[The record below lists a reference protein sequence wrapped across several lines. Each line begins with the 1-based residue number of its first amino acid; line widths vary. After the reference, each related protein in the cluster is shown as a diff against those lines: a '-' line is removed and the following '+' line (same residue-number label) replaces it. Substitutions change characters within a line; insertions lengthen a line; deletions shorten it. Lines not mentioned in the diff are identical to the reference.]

1 MYAEGI
7 EPEPLARAVTPAATP
22 QEADLAIVRIN
33 APFEPRDDLF
43 LESYFHQGSLEL
55 PPGLVYRLRMIA
67 QQTPLIVDVALDRP
81 AILTPLMDALAGL
94 TVTFGVSDDALL
106 SALTGHIAPQGR
118 LPVELPRSMEAV
130 RESPP
135 DGPANT
141 PDPLFPLGSGL
152 EI

>member
-1 MYAEGI
+1 M
-7 EPEPLARAVTPAATP
+7 
-22 QEADLAIVRIN
+22 RIA

-55 PPGLVYRLRMIA
+55 PPGLVHRLRMIA
-67 QQTPLIVDVALDRP
+67 QQTPLVVDVALDRP
-81 AILTPLMDALAGL
+81 AILTPLIDALVGL

-106 SALTGHIAPQGR
+106 AALTGRIAPRGR
-118 LPVELPRSMEAV
+118 LPVELPRSMQAV
-130 RESPP
+130 RASAP
-135 DGPANT
+135 DAPANT